1 MNGHE
6 EARRIAE
13 ALRAE
18 AERGARDES
27 VVDLMV
33 GTFRGRRRWLTALGW
48 GLTLVMFGLSVVCLV
63 RFFGAETTRGQIGWA
78 MGFVYFSLAV
88 LGLKI
93 WAWMEMLHGES
104 AREVKRVEAMLAK
117 LAEAVGGR

>member
-33 GTFRGRRRWLTALGW
+33 GTFRGRRRWFTALAW
-48 GLTLVMFGLSVVCLV
+48 GLTLVMFGLSIVCLV
-63 RFFGAETTRGQIGWA
+63 KFFGAETTRGQLAWA
-78 MGFVYFSLAV
+78 MGFGYFSLAV

-93 WAWMEMLHGES
+93 WAWMEMLHGS
-104 AREVKRVEAMLAK
+104 TAREVKRVEAMLAK